1 VASETG
7 RSDGKGPQRTEAAR
21 ALRRKSHADGSGSS
35 HETAQPLHDS
45 QTAANGQLSAESP
58 RPVIYAALAC
68 NAAIA
73 LAKFVA
79 AFFSGSAA
87 MAAEGVHSAV
97 DMGNQGL
104 LLYGLKRSR
113 RPPDQQFP
121 FGYGKELY
129 FWCFVV
135 AIELFTVGAG
145 AAVLRGVWQL
155 LHPEPERHFLINYAV
170 LGIAALFEGSSWLF
184 ALTQFSK
191 IKGRRSYVQAVRYGK
206 DPSRFLVLF
215 EDTAAILGLLIAL
228 AGIGAEQLT
237 GEPIYD
243 AVASILIGCVLCTS
257 AVWLAYETKGL
268 LIGESANREVVDD
281 IRRIAARVEGIEH
294 VHEVLTMHVGPQFI
308 LVAMTLEL
316 SSDGRRRHAIDHLE
330 ARLKRR
336 HPRIRR
342 VFVRVRKS
350 DQLEA

>member
-1 VASETG
+1 
-7 RSDGKGPQRTEAAR
+7 
-21 ALRRKSHADGSGSS
+21 
-35 HETAQPLHDS
+35 
-45 QTAANGQLSAESP
+45 
-58 RPVIYAALAC
+58 VIYAALAC

-73 LAKFVA
+73 LGKFVA
-79 AFFSGSAA
+79 AIFSGSAA
-87 MAAEGVHSAV
+87 MAAEGVHSTV

-113 RPPDQQFP
+113 RPPDRRFP
-121 FGYGKELY
+121 FGYGKEVY

-145 AAVLRGVWQL
+145 AALLRGVWRL
-155 LHPEPERHFLINYAV
+155 LHPEPERHFLINYTV
-170 LGIAALFEGSSWLF
+170 LGIAVLFEGSSWLF
-184 ALTQFSK
+184 ALREFSK
-191 IKGRRSYVQAVRYGK
+191 VKGRRGYVAAVRYGK

-237 GEPIYD
+237 GQSMYD
-243 AVASILIGCVLCTS
+243 GVASILIGCVLSVS

-268 LIGESANREVVDD
+268 LIGESANREVVED
-281 IRRIAARVEGIEH
+281 IHRIAAQVEGIEQ

-316 SSDGRRRHAIDHLE
+316 SSGRKRGHAIDQLE
-330 ARLKRR
+330 ARLR
-336 HPRIRR
+336 HRDPRIRR
-342 VFVRVRKS
+342 IFVRVRKS
-350 DQLEA
+350 DQLDA

>member
-1 VASETG
+1 MDVPVTSRDAERRSLERGAASE
-7 RSDGKGPQRTEAAR
+7 
-21 ALRRKSHADGSGSS
+21 
-35 HETAQPLHDS
+35 
-45 QTAANGQLSAESP
+45 GQSATSP

-73 LAKFVA
+73 LAKFA
-79 AFFSGSAA
+79 AAIFSGSAA
-87 MAAEGVHSAV
+87 MAAEGVHSVV

-121 FGYGKELY
+121 FGYGKEVY

-145 AAVLRGVWQL
+145 AALARGVWQL
-155 LHPEPERHFLINYAV
+155 RHSEPERHFFINYAV
-170 LGIAALFEGSSWLF
+170 LGIALLFEGGSWLF
-184 ALTQFSK
+184 ALSK
-191 IKGRRSYVQAVRYGK
+191 FAKTKGRRGYIEAVRYGK

-215 EDTAAILGLLIAL
+215 EDTAALLGLLIAA

-237 GEPIYD
+237 GNPIYD
-243 AVASILIGCVLCTS
+243 AVASILIACVLTVS

-281 IRRIAARVEGIEH
+281 IRRIAAQAEGIKE
-294 VHEVLTMHVGPQFI
+294 VHEVLSMHVGPQFI

-316 SSDGRRRHAIDHLE
+316 CSGRTRHHAVDHLE
-330 ARLKRR
+330 ASLKRR

-350 DQLEA
+350 GQLDD

>member
-1 VASETG
+1 LTVARSKGRLSPPRGREPAANDAQPAAAEG
-7 RSDGKGPQRTEAAR
+7 RSP
-21 ALRRKSHADGSGSS
+21 
-35 HETAQPLHDS
+35 
-45 QTAANGQLSAESP
+45 SP
-58 RPVIYAALAC
+58 RRVIYVALAC

-79 AFFSGSAA
+79 GLSSGSAA
-87 MAAEGVHSAV
+87 MVAEGVHSTV

-121 FGYGKELY
+121 FGYGKEVY
-129 FWCFVV
+129 FWSFVV

-145 AAVLRGVWQL
+145 ATVFRGLWRLQ
-155 LHPEPERHFLINYAV
+155 HPQPERQFLIDYAV
-170 LGIAALFEGSSWLF
+170 LGIAVLFEGSSWLF
-184 ALTQFSK
+184 ALKEFSK
-191 IKGRRSYVQAVRYGK
+191 IKGRRSYVQAVRHGK
-206 DPSRFLVLF
+206 DPSRFMVLF
-215 EDTAAILGLLIAL
+215 EDTAALLGLLIAA

-237 GEPIYD
+237 GEPAYD
-243 AVASILIGCVLCTS
+243 AVASILIGCVLSVS

-268 LIGESANREVVDD
+268 LIGESANREVVED
-281 IRRIAARVEGIEH
+281 IRRIAARIEGIEQ
-294 VHEVLTMHVGPQFI
+294 VHEVLSMHIGPQFI

-316 SSDGRRRHAIDHLE
+316 SSGPARQHAIDQLE
-330 ARLKRR
+330 ARLKRT

-350 DQLEA
+350 GQLDD